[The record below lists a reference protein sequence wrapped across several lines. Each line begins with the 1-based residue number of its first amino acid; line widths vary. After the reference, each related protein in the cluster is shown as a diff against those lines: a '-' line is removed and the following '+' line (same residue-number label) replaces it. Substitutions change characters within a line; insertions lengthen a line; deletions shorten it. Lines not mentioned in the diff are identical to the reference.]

1 MVANK
6 FLNAPITERD
16 TRGTSTQVIFFALW
30 IFFSLLFGMR
40 FRSVFFLNW
49 RLLSYSREH
58 LLRIPNKHQ
67 VNAKRSKK
75 HATEPLVLR
84 ERKREKKSCIY
95 CVLHFKLSQVECY
108 YRINKQ
114 NAAFENAFVYDWLFL
129 SCVAV
134 WLSRGPTVFMW
145 LSFTCENVMRS

>member
-84 ERKREKKSCIY
+84 ERKREKNRAFIVYCILNWAKLNATIESTNKM
-95 CVLHFKLSQVECY
+95 LHLKMHLYTIDYFWV
-108 YRINKQ
+108 
-114 NAAFENAFVYDWLFL
+114 
-129 SCVAV
+129 V
-134 WLSRGPTVFMW
+134 WQID
-145 LSFTCENVMRS
+145 